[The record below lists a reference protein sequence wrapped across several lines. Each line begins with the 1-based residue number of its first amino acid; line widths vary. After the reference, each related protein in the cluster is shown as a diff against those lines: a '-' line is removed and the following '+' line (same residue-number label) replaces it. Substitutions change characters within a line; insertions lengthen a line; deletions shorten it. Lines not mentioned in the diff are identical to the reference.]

1 MSVVIFF
8 IVFMMM
14 MVGLAIAGYFAYD
27 KYVKKA
33 KPATGS
39 PGELVITGE
48 GATMSNTEKYML
60 MPDVSRCYRESGEM
74 EDYCSAYDKNENNG
88 FAYVYDLTLGD
99 SRGYNSCPGGGHD
112 CWYIEK
118 YDNEGTMIDVVNKNG
133 ESMLNKI
140 ADDVWNDKWDMENT
154 RLAREAGKI
163 FEFKDGKLV
172 AKKKWGGGP
181 GGPAFEV
188 GDVIKPTDFPSSMYF
203 VGLFIAMKMANA
215 EKPTKITVNIK
226 NAKVVFDKMKIS
238 RGESVAVPS
247 PSEPP
252 VREPPAISEAEP
264 ETVLSEVEKAA
275 RDAAV
280 RAGNTV

>member
-203 VGLFIAMKMANA
+203 VGLFIAMKMANV
-215 EKPTKITVNIK
+215 EKPNKITVNIK
-226 NAKVVFDKMKIS
+226 NAKVVFDKIKIA

-264 ETVLSEVEKAA
+264 ETVLSEVEKAE

>member
-1 MSVVIFF
+1 
-8 IVFMMM
+8 
-14 MVGLAIAGYFAYD
+14 
-27 KYVKKA
+27 
-33 KPATGS
+33 
-39 PGELVITGE
+39 
-48 GATMSNTEKYML
+48 
-60 MPDVSRCYRESGEM
+60 
-74 EDYCSAYDKNENNG
+74 
-88 FAYVYDLTLGD
+88 
-99 SRGYNSCPGGGHD
+99 
-112 CWYIEK
+112 
-118 YDNEGTMIDVVNKNG
+118 MIDVVNKNG

-203 VGLFIAMKMANA
+203 VGLFIAMKMANV
-215 EKPTKITVNIK
+215 EKPNKITVNIK
-226 NAKVVFDKMKIS
+226 NAKVVFDKIKIA

-264 ETVLSEVEKAA
+264 ETVLSEVEKAE